1 MANKRRINDARGT
14 LAHAGF
20 SRGGL
25 PRRAKAR
32 RGVAR
37 RRARATRTATRDARL
52 EFVALAMPFASVQA
66 CARALSVAVRCKTAS
81 LVPRRSRAAVTAPA
95 TTGARRGV
103 MTEAVI
109 ADDVG
114 EARVTAAAAGKRR
127 VVVLGSGWGAI
138 SFVKSLDASG
148 PYDVTLVSPRNY
160 FLYTPLLPGAATG
173 AVEDRSIVEP
183 IRRPISSKGYRYFE
197 ANALSVD
204 VAKRTV
210 RCRGS
215 DHTFQDEE
223 DLAKSQAWKEFDL
236 EYDYLV
242 TAVGAVPNTF
252 GVPGVQENCMFFKEI
267 NDAARFRREVNERF
281 ECATL
286 PGVPKERIQQLLR
299 FVVIGAGPTGVELA
313 AELYDYVYQD
323 VAKTFPR
330 RLLED
335 VSIEIIDLQEK
346 ILSAYDRRIAE
357 YATDFFQ
364 RANIKCLLGAAVKE
378 VKDGAVVI
386 SDRDGSNVR
395 EVPFGLAVWC
405 TGIKL
410 NPFCEKLIE
419 SLPQQENKRSLLTDK
434 NLRVKGSDGTIFALG
449 DCATIERPRSL
460 AKAEELYR
468 EAARCTPEGDCE
480 IDLSKDG
487 VKKAL
492 KYGFD
497 EFPHLEEIYNRVDDV
512 FTTFTGGSDRMSF
525 PEFRVMLEDV
535 DKGLRALPATA
546 QVAKQEGQYLAQYFN
561 TCAGDE
567 DKIKQGD
574 ARFDYVHK
582 GSLAYIGKDAAVADI
597 PGFAIVK
604 GFAAGLIWKSFETVS
619 QVSPRNVLLV
629 AADMIRTKIFGRD
642 ISRIN

>member
-1 MANKRRINDARGT
+1 MTVSRVAYAARLLGI
-14 LAHAGF
+14 
-20 SRGGL
+20 RG
-25 PRRAKAR
+25 RAAR
-32 RGVAR
+32 DVTSD
-37 RRARATRTATRDARL
+37 RRAR
-52 EFVALAMPFASVQA
+52 
-66 CARALSVAVRCKTAS
+66 RAVMTAS
-81 LVPRRSRAAVTAPA
+81 AAVEEDEL
-95 TTGARRGV
+95 RV
-103 MTEAVI
+103 TEA
-109 ADDVG
+109 
-114 EARVTAAAAGKRR
+114 TPGKRR

-138 SFVKSLDASG
+138 SFVKSLESNG

-183 IRRPISSKGYRYFE
+183 IRRPIASKGYRYFE
-197 ANALSVD
+197 ANALSVNPE
-204 VAKRTV
+204 VKTV

-215 DHTFQDEE
+215 DHTFQSEE
-223 DLAKSQAWKEFDL
+223 DLAMSQKWKEFDL

-252 GVPGVQENCMFFKEI
+252 GVPGVKEHCMFFKEI
-267 NDAARFRREVNERF
+267 VDAARFRREVNERF

-286 PGVPKERIQQLLR
+286 PGVPRERIKKLLK

-330 RLLED
+330 RLLDD

-346 ILSAYDRRIAE
+346 ILSTYDRRIAE

-378 VKDGAVVI
+378 VKEDAVVI
-386 SDRDGSNVR
+386 SDRDGGNVR

-410 NPFCEKLIE
+410 NPFCEKLID
-419 SLPQQENKRSLLTDK
+419 SLPAGAQENKRSLLTDK
-434 NLRVKGSDGTIFALG
+434 NLRVKGSNGTIFALG

-480 IDLSKDG
+480 IDLSIDG

-492 KYGFD
+492 KNGLE

-512 FTTFTGGSDRMSF
+512 FKDFTDGSERMSY
-525 PEFRVMLEDV
+525 PEFCAMLENV

-546 QVAKQEGQYLAQYFN
+546 QVAKQEGQYLASFFN
-561 TCAGDE
+561 DCAGDDE
-567 DKIKQGD
+567 QIQTAA

-604 GFAAGLIWKSFETVS
+604 GIAAGLIWKSFETIS

-629 AADMIRTKIFGRD
+629 GADMVRTKVFGRD

>member
-1 MANKRRINDARGT
+1 M
-14 LAHAGF
+14 
-20 SRGGL
+20 
-25 PRRAKAR
+25 
-32 RGVAR
+32 
-37 RRARATRTATRDARL
+37 
-52 EFVALAMPFASVQA
+52 
-66 CARALSVAVRCKTAS
+66 TAS
-81 LVPRRSRAAVTAPA
+81 AVVEEDEM
-95 TTGARRGV
+95 RV
-103 MTEAVI
+103 TEA
-109 ADDVG
+109 AP
-114 EARVTAAAAGKRR
+114 GKRR

-138 SFVKSLDASG
+138 SFVKSLESNG

-183 IRRPISSKGYRYFE
+183 IRRPIASKGYRYFE
-197 ANALSVD
+197 ANALSVNLE
-204 VAKRTV
+204 AKTV

-215 DHTFQDEE
+215 DHTFQSEE
-223 DLAKSQAWKEFDL
+223 DLAMSQKWKEFDL

-252 GVPGVQENCMFFKEI
+252 GVPGVKEHCMFFKEI
-267 NDAARFRREVNERF
+267 VDAARFRREVNERF

-286 PGVPKERIQQLLR
+286 PGVPRERIKKLLK

-330 RLLED
+330 RLLDD

-346 ILSAYDRRIAE
+346 ILSTYDRRIAE

-378 VKDGAVVI
+378 VKEDAVVI

-410 NPFCEKLIE
+410 NPFCEKLID
-419 SLPQQENKRSLLTDK
+419 SLPAGAQENKRSLLTDK
-434 NLRVKGSDGTIFALG
+434 NLRVKGSNGTIFALG

-480 IDLSKDG
+480 IDLSIDG

-492 KYGFD
+492 KNGLE

-512 FTTFTGGSDRMSF
+512 FKDFTDGSERMSY
-525 PEFRVMLEDV
+525 PEFCAMLENV

-546 QVAKQEGQYLAQYFN
+546 QVAKQEGQYLASFFN
-561 TCAGDE
+561 DCAGDDE
-567 DKIKQGD
+567 QIQTAA

-604 GFAAGLIWKSFETVS
+604 GIAAGLIWKSFETIS

-629 AADMIRTKIFGRD
+629 GADMVRTKVFGRD